1 MVLRTTHKAGR
12 GDSGVASWMVKSLER
27 LAVGHALALGNASRG
42 KFLSRSDGIT
52 SVFLRVSPDD
62 GKGKKLVVLEQDLE
76 P

>member
-1 MVLRTTHKAGR
+1 M
-12 GDSGVASWMVKSLER
+12 KSLER
-27 LAVGHALALGNASRG
+27 LAVGRALALGNASRG